1 MTATSRYRLFLDSL
15 RERIPELSPEQAFL
29 RMREGPDLSID
40 LRHPREWVA
49 GHLPRAVNLEFG
61 RLPEEIDSRLPDAN
75 VPILCYSR
83 TGDRSLLAADFLL
96 RIGFPT
102 VYSLAGGW
110 QAWLKA
116 ALPVE
121 AGAFPACRPPD
132 ERLAGVAQLP
142 HLIDS
147 IRRLSAGLAP
157 SIAPFLAKE
166 DRAVMEFLCIDPQ
179 TMEQIVL
186 SSGSDAEVV
195 ALLKRILGPSWPT
208 DHAIRDFNLRILQRR
223 RRPEPTHNP

>member
-15 RERIPELSPEQAFL
+15 RRQIPELPPDQALL
-29 RMREGPDLSID
+29 RMREGPAISID
-40 LRHPREWVA
+40 LRQPREWTA
-49 GHLPRAVNLEFG
+49 GHLPRAINLQLD
-61 RLPEEIDSRLPDAN
+61 RLPEEVDSRIPDAA

-83 TGDRSLLAADFLL
+83 VGNRSLLAADLL
-96 RIGFPT
+96 VRMGFPT

-110 QAWLKA
+110 QAWLQA

-121 AGAFPACRPPD
+121 AGSYPPCRPPD

-147 IRRLSAGLAP
+147 IRRLAAGLAP
-157 SIAPFLAKE
+157 SIASFLDKE
-166 DRAVMEFLCIDPQ
+166 DRAVMEFLCVDPQ
-179 TMEQIVL
+179 TMEQVVL

-208 DHAIRDFNLRILQRR
+208 DHAIREFNQRILQRR
-223 RRPEPTHNP
+223 KRAEPTHPS